1 MPTVSSCLG
10 WKWGI
15 IPLIPWF
22 PDPKLN
28 FLEMQS
34 KLAIFPLLFF
44 RNPIA
49 KHTKAET
56 WVVFWFSFIFALSGF
71 KCNRIYTKTV
81 NVYTHTVYNVYAEQR
96 NHCPDS
102 AGGDQDPVL
111 REAHKETNQN
121 KQVEKQK
128 DRHRVGKKPLA
139 YILTV
144 VNTLS
149 MAVNLYIYTMWCI
162 LKSLP

>member
-1 MPTVSSCLG
+1 MCIHTLYIMC
-10 WKWGI
+10 I
-15 IPLIPWF
+15 
-22 PDPKLN
+22 
-28 FLEMQS
+28 MQ
-34 KLAIFPLLFF
+34 
-44 RNPIA
+44 
-49 KHTKAET
+49 
-56 WVVFWFSFIFALSGF
+56 
-71 KCNRIYTKTV
+71 
-81 NVYTHTVYNVYAEQR
+81 NVEQRTLYNAEQR

-149 MAVNLYIYTMWCI
+149 MAVNLYIYTM
-162 LKSLP
+162 